1 MSNKNVS
8 CISKHFNFNCS
19 TCSLRKASCL
29 SLELTGHK
37 TPNPLKLVFSDAW
50 GHSPMF
56 FFSDGFHYFIIF
68 MDVYTKYIRFFP
80 LVTKS
85 MFLLFFNHFKFKLKD
100 SFLLKLNL
108 YKWTKVVSIK
118 KLRIYFN
125 TISIQHRLIC
135 PYNHE
140 QNGTVECSHRHII

>member
-85 MFLLFFNHFKFKLKD
+85 DIFIVFQPFQ
-100 SFLLKLNL
+100 
-108 YKWTKVVSIK
+108 V
-118 KLRIYFN
+118 
-125 TISIQHRLIC
+125 Q
-135 PYNHE
+135 
-140 QNGTVECSHRHII
+140 VER

>member
-1 MSNKNVS
+1 MLGDILL
-8 CISKHFNFNCS
+8 C
-19 TCSLRKASCL
+19 
-29 SLELTGHK
+29 
-37 TPNPLKLVFSDAW
+37 FSA
-50 GHSPMF
+50 
-56 FFSDGFHYFIIF
+56 DGFHYFIIF

-118 KLRIYFN
+118 KLRIYFK

-140 QNGTVECSHRHII
+140 QNGIVKCSHRHII